1 MSVNMV
7 KSISQAIGTVTGKY
21 GAVTVAYVQQTD
33 AWKRTFLSDKTA
45 ADFTAV
51 VEKEAKSGALD
62 RDVTTVALMQV

>member
-1 MSVNMV
+1 MKCMLDAMAV
-7 KSISQAIGTVTGKY
+7 KTVRRALITRGV
-21 GAVTVAYVQQTD
+21 GSSWRLWTNDVTRALIVG
-33 AWKRTFLSDKTA
+33 